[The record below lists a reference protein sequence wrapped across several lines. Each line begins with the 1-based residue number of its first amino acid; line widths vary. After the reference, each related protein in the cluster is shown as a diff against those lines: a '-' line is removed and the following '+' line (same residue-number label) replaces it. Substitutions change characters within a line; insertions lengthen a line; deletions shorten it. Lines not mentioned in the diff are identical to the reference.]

1 MSWGCSVPKA
11 TQIIENDVQEYHN
24 RAFYGYESNKDI
36 PIEKIDKIEIEKF
49 RSLSNRELKL
59 GKYLTI
65 ISGKNGTMKTTLLGL
80 IAHPFSNESEDAFH
94 DRLKTLKGDV
104 FRLSTK
110 YDDNYSY
117 NICLTTESDKKI
129 KENVAVYVGDEANK
143 SRHRIV
149 VSGHNKGD
157 GNFNFNSSFLNLGR
171 LNPIIETNAEE
182 KKSITLTE
190 QEKDELTRFYSSVF
204 VSIEHKDFTPVSDD
218 KKKKTFGPSGENAKY
233 DFNSISSGEDNIG
246 SIFNKLVAFERAGQ
260 NGILCIDEIEA
271 SLHPSAQINM
281 VDYLYNWAKQR
292 NMQIVLTTHSLH
304 IIQTLYLNNKRDL
317 DNGNIV
323 IDFISFSQ
331 TDGDKNY
338 KIISNPEYSLA
349 YKELTLS
356 SPEEISQRHKATIYC
371 EDEMAKHMI
380 KSLLGRN
387 LSKYVEIE
395 HNLNY
400 DQTNTGTDK
409 NQLKS
414 LCKNFPSILEKTNAF
429 VVFDADTTEEEVRAI
444 KNHTL
449 YAILPDVEKYAIE
462 RRILLYLITLPPN
475 NEIFNKINK
484 LQESIKNEL
493 IHECRINPADV
504 DRIRCIAI
512 DNCKTWANNNKT
524 IFKKCIT
531 QYCKDLDANLKR
543 KFKEDVLNCL
553 NEVNVRLGLPKLGDI

>member
-1 MSWGCSVPKA
+1 MSWRYIVPQE
-11 TQIIENDVQEYHN
+11 TQIVENNTQEYHN
-24 RAFYGYESNKDI
+24 RAHYGYETNKDI
-36 PIEKIDKIEIEKF
+36 PISKIDKIEIEKF
-49 RSLSNRELKL
+49 RSLSDREIKL

-65 ISGKNGTMKTTLLGL
+65 ISGKNGTMKTTLMGL
-80 IAHPFSNESEDAFH
+80 IAHPFSNDNEDAFH
-94 DRLKTLKGDV
+94 DPLKTLKSDV

-110 YDDNYSY
+110 YDDEYSY
-117 NICLTTESDKKI
+117 DVCFTSTKNEKI
-129 KENVAVYVGDEANK
+129 KETVKIDVVGD
-143 SRHRIV
+143 RHRIV

-157 GNFNFNSSFLNLGR
+157 GNFIFNSSFLNLGR

-182 KKSITLTE
+182 KKSITLTDI
-190 QEKDELTRFYSSVF
+190 EKDELTRFYSSVF
-204 VSIEHKDFTPVSDD
+204 VSIEHNDFTPVSDD

-246 SIFNKLVAFERAGQ
+246 SIFNKLVSFERAGQ

-281 VDYLYNWAKQR
+281 IDYLYNWAKQR
-292 NMQIVLTTHSLH
+292 NVQIVLTTHSLH
-304 IIQTLYLNNKRDL
+304 IIQTLYLNNKYDL

-331 TDGDKNY
+331 TTGDKNY

-356 SPEEISQRHKATIYC
+356 SPEDISQKHKATIYC

-429 VVFDADTTEEEVRAI
+429 VVFDADTTQEEVKKI

-449 YAILPDVEKYAIE
+449 YAILPDEEMCAIE

-475 NEIFNKINK
+475 NEIFTKINK
-484 LQESIKNEL
+484 MQESIKNEL
-493 IHECRINPADV
+493 IHECRINPVETEVIKCV
-504 DRIRCIAI
+504 DIS
-512 DNCKTWANNNKT
+512 NCKTWANNNKT

-531 QYCKDLDANLKR
+531 QYCKDLNSNLK
-543 KFKEDVLNCL
+543 KQFKKDVLNCL
-553 NEVNVRLGLPKLGDI
+553 NEVNIRLGLPKLSDI

>member
-1 MSWGCSVPKA
+1 M
-11 TQIIENDVQEYHN
+11 NQEYHN
-24 RAFYGYESNKDI
+24 RAFYNYENNKDI
-36 PIEKIDKIEIEKF
+36 PIAKIDKIEIEKF
-49 RSLSNRELKL
+49 RSLSNREVKL

-80 IAHPFSNESEDAFH
+80 IAHPFSNDNEDAFH
-94 DRLKTLKGDV
+94 DPLKTLKGDV

-117 NICLTTESDKKI
+117 YICLTTERGQKI
-129 KENVAVYVGDEANK
+129 KENVAIYVGDITNK

-149 VSGHNKGD
+149 VSGHNRGD

-204 VSIEHKDFTPVSDD
+204 VSIEHNDFTPVSDD

-246 SIFNKLVAFERAGQ
+246 SIFNKLVAFERASK

-271 SLHPSAQINM
+271 SLHPSAQVNMIN
-281 VDYLYNWAKQR
+281 YLYNWAKQR
-292 NMQIVLTTHSLH
+292 NVQIVLTTHSLH

-331 TDGDKNY
+331 TTGDKNY
-338 KIISNPEYSLA
+338 NIISNPEYALA

-356 SPEEISQRHKATIYC
+356 SPEEISQKHKTTIYC

-387 LSKYVEIE
+387 LSKFVEIE

-429 VVFDADTTEEEVRAI
+429 VVFDADTTENEVRTI
-444 KNHTL
+444 KSHTL
-449 YAILPDVEKYAIE
+449 YAILPDEEKFAIE

-475 NEIFNKINK
+475 HELFTKINK
-484 LQESIKNEL
+484 LQESVKNEL
-493 IHECRINPADV
+493 IHECRINPANIERIKCV
-504 DRIRCIAI
+504 DI
-512 DNCKTWANNNKT
+512 DNCKTWANNNKS

-531 QYCKDLDANLKR
+531 QYCRDLNTNLKI
-543 KFKEDVLNCL
+543 KFKTDVLSCL
-553 NEVNVRLGLPKLGDI
+553 NAVNTRMGLPQLSDL

>member
-1 MSWGCSVPKA
+1 MPQE
-11 TQIIENDVQEYHN
+11 TQIVENDMQEYHN
-24 RAFYGYESNKDI
+24 RAHYGYESNKDI
-36 PIEKIDKIEIEKF
+36 PISKIDKIEIEKF
-49 RSLSNRELKL
+49 RSLSGREIKL
-59 GKYLTI
+59 GKHLTI
-65 ISGKNGTMKTTLLGL
+65 ISGKNGTMKTTLMGL
-80 IAHPFSNESEDAFH
+80 IAHPFSNDSEDAFH
-94 DRLKTLKGDV
+94 DPLKTLKSDV

-117 NICLTTESDKKI
+117 NICLTTENNQKI

-182 KKSITLTE
+182 KKSIKLTE
-190 QEKDELTRFYSSVF
+190 QEKNELTRFYSSVF
-204 VSIEHKDFTPVSDD
+204 VSIEHNDFTPVSDN

-246 SIFNKLVAFERAGQ
+246 SIFNKLVSFERAGQ

-281 VDYLYNWAKQR
+281 IDYLYNWAKLR
-292 NMQIVLTTHSLH
+292 NVQIVLTTHSLH
-304 IIQTLYLNNKRDL
+304 IIQTLYLKNKHDL
-317 DNGNIV
+317 DNGNII

-331 TDGDKNY
+331 TSGDKNY
-338 KIISNPEYSLA
+338 NIVSNPEYSLA

-380 KSLLGRN
+380 KSILGRN
-387 LSKYVEIE
+387 LSKYIDIE

-400 DQTNTGTDK
+400 DQANTGTDK

-429 VVFDADTTEEEVRAI
+429 VVFDADTTKEEVKKI

-449 YAILPDVEKYAIE
+449 YAILPDEELCAIE
-462 RRILLYLITLPPN
+462 RRILLYLISLPPN
-475 NEIFNKINK
+475 HQIFTKINK
-484 LQESIKNEL
+484 IQESIKNEL
-493 IHECRINPADV
+493 IHDCRINPLNV
-504 DRIRCIAI
+504 DKIKCVDIG
-512 DNCKTWANNNKT
+512 NCKTWANNNKV
-524 IFKKCIT
+524 IFKKCVT
-531 QYCKDLDANLKR
+531 QYCKDLDTNLKN
-543 KFKEDVLNCL
+543 KFKADVLNCL
-553 NEVNVRLGLPKLGDI
+553 NEVNLRLGLPKLNDI